1 MKTIANSFRRFRRQP
16 AFTGFILFI
25 TVVFLNIIV
34 QGISTCTTGGY
45 TVENFLAFFSP
56 VSLNTMIMTNMP
68 FILITIG
75 QAILLIVGQMDISI
89 GVQIALVN
97 VVCIMVPQEFGT
109 PVWVGWLVAIGAA
122 LLISAIAGFAC
133 SVLRLPALLA
143 SYALTY
149 AIKGINVLIMP
160 TAQGSVPKA
169 YWKPYQSTVFKL
181 FDKTWVKGLSEVGQ
195 KLLGV
200 LNYIPVAL
208 FVLIIA
214 LVAWRLI
221 AKSRFGK
228 HIYAVGSNP
237 RNAFA
242 AGISPIG
249 TQMKAFLIKGVYTGI
264 AGICLTLMS
273 ASGNPLQCEEYGI
286 RSLSAAIIGGMGWGG
301 WGSIACGVFGSGFL
315 VLIQN
320 TVYYFFTLLSKLI
333 SGFALS
339 SYWQNLVSDI
349 IIFGG
354 LLMTIV
360 TAKAQRETLKQGL
373 RQQLK
378 RGESYG
384 K

>member
-1 MKTIANSFRRFRRQP
+1 M
-16 AFTGFILFI
+16 LFLSV
-25 TVVFLNIIV
+25 VVFNIIV

-45 TVENFLAFFSP
+45 TFGNFFAFFSP
-56 VSLNTMIMTNMP
+56 TSLNTMIMTNLP
-68 FILITIG
+68 FILVTVG

-89 GVQIALVN
+89 GIQIALVN
-97 VVCIMVPQEFGT
+97 VVCIMVPQELGT
-109 PVWVGWLVAIGAA
+109 SVWVGFLAGICAAIVISLV
-122 LLISAIAGFAC
+122 AGFAC

-160 TAQGSVPKA
+160 TAQGSIPKA
-169 YWKPYQSTVFKL
+169 FWKPYQSTIFKL
-181 FDKTWVKGLSEVGQ
+181 FDQEAVARMSEFGQ
-195 KLLGV
+195 KLLGI
-200 LNYIPVAL
+200 LNYIPVSV
-208 FVLIIA
+208 FVLIFV
-214 LVAWRLI
+214 LVSWRLI
-221 AKSRFGK
+221 VRTRFGK

-242 AGISPIG
+242 AGISPVG

-264 AGICLTLMS
+264 AGICLTLMT

-286 RSLSAAIIGGMGWGG
+286 RSLSAAIIGGLGWGG
-301 WGSIACGVFGSGFL
+301 WGSVACGVFGSGFL
-315 VLIQN
+315 VIIQN
-320 TVYYFFTLLSKLI
+320 SVYYFFTLLSKLFE
-333 SGFALS
+333 GFAVS

-373 RQQLK
+373 KQQFK
-378 RGESYG
+378 RGEKYV

>member
-1 MKTIANSFRRFRRQP
+1 MNKFTEAFRKYRRQP
-16 AFTGFILFI
+16 SFTGLILFI
-25 TVVFLNIIV
+25 SVIVLNIIM
-34 QGISTCTTGGY
+34 QGFSTCTTGGY
-45 TVENFLAFFSP
+45 TFGNFFAFFSP
-56 VSLNTMIMTNMP
+56 TSLNTMIMTNLP
-68 FILITIG
+68 FILVTVG

-97 VVCIMVPQEFGT
+97 VVAIMVPQELGT
-109 PVWVGWLVAIGAA
+109 SVWVGFLAGIGAA
-122 LLISAIAGFAC
+122 IVISLVAGFAC

-160 TAQGSVPKA
+160 TAQGAIPKA
-169 YWKPYQSTVFKL
+169 FWKPYQSTIFKL
-181 FDKTWVKGLSEVGQ
+181 FDKDVVAQMGTFAQ
-195 KLLGV
+195 KLLGI
-200 LNYIPVAL
+200 LNYIPVSV
-208 FVLIIA
+208 FVLVIV
-214 LVAWRLI
+214 LVSWRLI
-221 AKSRFGK
+221 VKTRFGK

-242 AGISPIG
+242 AGISPVG
-249 TQMKAFLIKGVYTGI
+249 TQMKAFLIKGIYTGI
-264 AGICLTLMS
+264 AGICLTLMT

-286 RSLSAAIIGGMGWGG
+286 RSLSAAIIGGLGWGG
-301 WGSIACGVFGSGFL
+301 WGSVACGVFGSGFL
-315 VLIQN
+315 VVIQN
-320 TVYYFFTLLSKLI
+320 TVYYFFTLLSKLFE
-333 SGFALS
+333 GFAVS

-373 RQQLK
+373 KQQFK
-378 RGESYG
+378 RGEKYV

>member
-1 MKTIANSFRRFRRQP
+1 MKGIADSLRRFRRQP
-16 AFTGFILFI
+16 AFTGFILFMI
-25 TVVFLNIIV
+25 VLIMNVVV
-34 QGISTCTTGGY
+34 QGISTCKTGGY
-45 TVENFLAFFSP
+45 TAKNFFVFFTP
-56 VSLNTMIMTNMP
+56 TSLNTIVMSNLP
-68 FILITIG
+68 FILVTVG
-75 QAILLIVGQMDISI
+75 QALLLIVGQMDISI
-89 GVQIALVN
+89 GIQIALVN
-97 VVCIMVPQEFGT
+97 VVCIMVPQELGA
-109 PVWVGWLVAIGAA
+109 PVPVGWLCGIAAAILAS
-122 LLISAIAGFAC
+122 LLCGFCC

-149 AIKGINVLIMP
+149 LIKGVNVLIMP
-160 TAQGSVPKA
+160 VAQGVVPKA

-181 FDKTWVKGLSEVGQ
+181 FDKEAVAAMSPFGQ
-195 KLLGV
+195 GLLGI

-208 FVLIIA
+208 IV
-214 LVAWRLI
+214 LVAVLLCWRLTSR
-221 AKSRFGK
+221 SRFGK

-242 AGISPIG
+242 AGISPVG
-249 TQMKAFLIKGVYTGI
+249 TQLKAFLIKGVITGI
-264 AGICLTLMS
+264 AGVCITLMS

-286 RSLSAAIIGGMGWGG
+286 KSLSAAIIGGMGWGG

-320 TVYYFFTLLSKLI
+320 TVYYFFTLLSKLYA
-333 SGFALS
+333 GFAVS

-360 TAKAQRETLKQGL
+360 TAKEQRETLKQGL
-373 RQQLK
+373 KQQFK
-378 RGESYG
+378 RGEKYG

>member
-1 MKTIANSFRRFRRQP
+1 MNKIADSFRKFRRQP
-16 AFTGFILFI
+16 AFTGFILFVI
-25 TVVFLNIIV
+25 VVVLNIVI
-34 QGISTCTTGGY
+34 QGISTCITGGF
-45 TVENFLAFFSP
+45 TAGNFLAFFSP
-56 VSLNTMIMTNMP
+56 VSLNTIFMTNMP
-68 FILITIG
+68 FILVTIG
-75 QAILLIVGQMDISI
+75 QAILLIIGQMDISI

-97 VVCIMVPQEFGT
+97 VVCIMVPQELGT
-109 PVWVGWLVAIGAA
+109 PVWVGWLAGIGAA
-122 LLISAIAGFAC
+122 LAISAVAGFAC

-149 AIKGINVLIMP
+149 AVKGINVLIMP

-169 YWKPYQSTVFKL
+169 FWKPYQSTIYKL
-181 FDKTWVKGLSEVGQ
+181 FDKDMVSQMSAFGQ
-195 KLLGV
+195 KMLGI
-200 LNYIPVAL
+200 LNYIPVAV
-208 FVLIIA
+208 FVLIFV
-214 LVAWRLI
+214 LVTWRLF
-221 AKSRFGK
+221 ARSRFGK

-249 TQMKAFLIKGVYTGI
+249 TQMKAFLIKGLYTGI
-264 AGICLTLMS
+264 AGICLTLMT
-273 ASGNPLQCEEYGI
+273 ASGNPLQCEDYGI

-301 WGSIACGVFGSGFL
+301 WGSVACGVFGGGFL

-320 TVYYFFTLLSKLI
+320 TVYYFFTLLSKVF
-333 SGFALS
+333 SGFSVS
-339 SYWQNLVSDI
+339 SYWQNLVSDL

-373 RQQLK
+373 KQQFK

>member
-1 MKTIANSFRRFRRQP
+1 
-16 AFTGFILFI
+16 
-25 TVVFLNIIV
+25 
-34 QGISTCTTGGY
+34 
-45 TVENFLAFFSP
+45 
-56 VSLNTMIMTNMP
+56 MIMTNMP

-109 PVWVGWLVAIGAA
+109 PVWVGWLAAIGAA
-122 LLISAIAGFAC
+122 LLISAVAGFAC

-181 FDKTWVKGLSEVGQ
+181 FDKDWVKGLSDVGQ
-195 KLLGV
+195 KLLGI
-200 LNYIPVAL
+200 LNYIPVAV

-221 AKSRFGK
+221 SKSRFGK

>member
-1 MKTIANSFRRFRRQP
+1 MSKLNDNFQRFRRQP
-16 AFTGFILFI
+16 AFTGLVLFLC
-25 TVVFLNIIV
+25 VLVLNIVV
-34 QGISTCTTGGY
+34 QGISTCITGGFKMSS
-45 TVENFLAFFSP
+45 FLAFFSP
-56 VSLNTMIMTNMP
+56 TSLNTMIMTNLP
-68 FILITIG
+68 FILVTIG

-97 VVCIMVPQEFGT
+97 VICIMVPQELGL
-109 PVWVGWLVAIGAA
+109 PVWVGWTVAVAA
-122 LLISAIAGFAC
+122 AIVISLIAGFAC

-169 YWKPYQSTVFKL
+169 FWKPYQSTIFKL
-181 FDKTWVKGLSEVGQ
+181 FDKEAVNAMSAGAQ

-200 LNYIPVAL
+200 LNYIPVSV
-208 FVLIIA
+208 FVLVIVLLSWYFIK
-214 LVAWRLI
+214 R
-221 AKSRFGK
+221 SRFGK

-242 AGISPIG
+242 AGISPVG
-249 TQMKAFLIKGVYTGI
+249 TQMKAFLVKGVYTGI

-301 WGSIACGVFGSGFL
+301 WGSVACGVYGSGFL

-320 TVYYFFTLLSKLI
+320 TVYYFFTLLGKLF
-333 SGFALS
+333 SGFAVS

-349 IIFGG
+349 IIFAG

-373 RQQLK
+373 KQQFK
-378 RGESYG
+378 RGEKYVG
-384 K
+384 

>member
-1 MKTIANSFRRFRRQP
+1 MKKIANSFRRFRRQP
-16 AFTGFILFI
+16 AFTGFVLFI
-25 TVVFLNIIV
+25 TVVFLNIVV
-34 QGISTCTTGGY
+34 QGISTCITNGFTA
-45 TVENFLAFFSP
+45 ENFLAFFSP

-109 PVWVGWLVAIGAA
+109 PVWVGWLAAIGAA
-122 LLISAIAGFAC
+122 LLISAVAGFAC

-181 FDKTWVKGLSEVGQ
+181 FDKDWVKGLSDVGQ
-195 KLLGV
+195 KLLGI
-200 LNYIPVAL
+200 LNYIPVAV

-221 AKSRFGK
+221 SKSRFGK

>member
-1 MKTIANSFRRFRRQP
+1 MNRIVESFRKFRRQP

-25 TVVFLNIIV
+25 SVVVLNVIM
-34 QGISTCTTGGY
+34 QGVSTCKTGGF
-45 TVENFLAFFSP
+45 TFQNFFAFFSP
-56 VSLNTMIMTNMP
+56 VSLNTIIMTNMP
-68 FILITIG
+68 FILVTIG

-89 GVQIALVN
+89 GVQIAMVN
-97 VVCIMVPQEFGT
+97 VICIMVPQELGA
-109 PVWVGWLVAIGAA
+109 PVWVGWVVAIVASI
-122 LLISAIAGFAC
+122 LISAIAGFAC

-149 AIKGINVLIMP
+149 AIKGINILIMP

-169 YWKPYQSTVFKL
+169 FWKPYQSTVFKL
-181 FDKTWVKGLSEVGQ
+181 FDKDWVKSLGEGAQ
-195 KLLGV
+195 KLLGI
-200 LNYIPVAL
+200 LNYIPVAV
-208 FVLIIA
+208 FVLIAVLIS
-214 LVAWRLI
+214 WRI
-221 AKSRFGK
+221 ISRTRFGK

-242 AGISPIG
+242 AAISPVG
-249 TQMKAFLIKGVYTGI
+249 TQMKAFLIKGIYTGI
-264 AGICLTLMS
+264 AGICLTLMT
-273 ASGNPLQCEEYGI
+273 ASGNPLQCEDYGI

-301 WGSIACGVFGSGFL
+301 WGSVACGVFGSGFL

-320 TVYYFFTLLSKLI
+320 TVYYFFTLLSKI
-333 SGFALS
+333 FSGFAVS
-339 SYWQNLVSDI
+339 SYWQNLVSDL

-373 RQQLK
+373 KQQFK

>member
-1 MKTIANSFRRFRRQP
+1 MNKFKEAFRKYRRQP
-16 AFTGFILFI
+16 SFTGLILFLSVI
-25 TVVFLNIIV
+25 VLNILM
-34 QGISTCTTGGY
+34 QGFSTCTTGGY
-45 TVENFLAFFSP
+45 TFGNFFSFFSP
-56 VSLNTMIMTNMP
+56 TSLNTMIMTNLP
-68 FILITIG
+68 FILVTVG

-97 VVCIMVPQEFGT
+97 VVAIMVPQELGT
-109 PVWVGWLVAIGAA
+109 SVWVGFLAGIGAA
-122 LLISAIAGFAC
+122 IVISLVAGFAC
-133 SVLRLPALLA
+133 SILRLPALLA

-160 TAQGSVPKA
+160 TAQGSLPKA
-169 YWKPYQSTVFKL
+169 FWKPYQSTIFKL
-181 FDKTWVKGLSEVGQ
+181 FDKEAVAQMSAFGQ
-195 KLLGV
+195 KLLGI
-200 LNYIPVAL
+200 LNYIPVSV
-208 FVLIIA
+208 FVLIIV
-214 LVAWRLI
+214 LVSWRLI
-221 AKSRFGK
+221 VKSRFGK

-242 AGISPIG
+242 AGISPVG

-264 AGICLTLMS
+264 AGICLTLMT

-286 RSLSAAIIGGMGWGG
+286 RSLSAAIIGGLGWGG
-301 WGSIACGVFGSGFL
+301 WGSVACGVFGSGFL
-315 VLIQN
+315 VVIQN
-320 TVYYFFTLLSKLI
+320 TVYYFFTLLSKLFE
-333 SGFALS
+333 GFSVS

-373 RQQLK
+373 KQQFK
-378 RGESYG
+378 RGEKYV